1 MQVVVF
7 LSEGDL
13 VHKPLDMKN
22 ARISHSTESHHTNA
36 IPCRPGHVDHD
47 YQRRGSCDIYVKK
60 GDVIWGLYCIF
71 DRFCTTRPF
80 VEKKQLISRFY
91 FMN

>member
-47 YQRRGSCDIYVKK
+47 YQRRGSCDIYVNK
-60 GDVIWGLYCIF
+60 GDVI
-71 DRFCTTRPF
+71 
-80 VEKKQLISRFY
+80 
-91 FMN
+91 